1 MVTTPNE
8 QIVSPMF
15 QTFFVSD
22 SLGIYIT
29 KIGLFFGTK
38 SSKDSITL
46 SIRDAFKSGNTSPN
60 RHDVMPGSEVT
71 LTKAQVSVDATG
83 ATAETIF
90 EFDEP
95 VYLAP
100 QKMYAIA
107 LESNDGLGYQL
118 WASQAGDF
126 NLGTTTSRVTTDP
139 VAGTL
144 FRSQGGINKLP
155 EGNSDLKYKIYRAKF
170 KSNTGTLVLKDAN
183 PPSKRLINN
192 PFTTTSGSKVIRVAH
207 PHHGFQVND
216 KVTFAGLTSGTS
228 YNGITGSNILG
239 DRVITQIDATGYK
252 FTAGGATNAS
262 STGRTGGASVNA
274 TRQYVFD
281 TAKLAIDS
289 YIPGAA
295 AKIEYKGDFVTSS
308 SYADGNVNEVA
319 YATTSDILLQ
329 AGKDITFD
337 QPHVVLTDTN
347 ETLHF
352 SGAESTTI
360 TATLS
365 SLVGGNKTSPYIDLQ
380 RASMITM
387 NNLVD
392 KQDSAASVG
401 FSNPMTFV
409 PETHPKNG
417 TELAKHI
424 TKPVTLEE
432 AANGLKVNFA
442 AHCPINGEI
451 NAYYRTTQVGRD
463 SDIQEL
469 NWNLIPYDET
479 PPKDQDRNV
488 FREYEANLGGE
499 YYNSL
504 PHFDQY
510 QLKLVLRSQSSSKVP
525 RIRDLR
531 TIALAADTV

>member
-1 MVTTPNE
+1 MVTTSTNAY
-8 QIVSPMF
+8 IAPMF

-22 SLGIYIT
+22 TLGVYIT
-29 KIGLFFGTK
+29 KIGLYFGNK
-38 SSKDSITL
+38 STKDSITL
-46 SIRDAFKSGNTSPN
+46 SIRQSFKAGAMSPSEK
-60 RHDVMPGSEVT
+60 DVVPGSEVT
-71 LTKAQVSVDATG
+71 LSKSQVSVDGTG

-107 LESNDGLGYQL
+107 LETNDGLGYQL
-118 WASQAGDF
+118 WASQVGDF
-126 NLGTTTSRVTTDP
+126 KLGTTSARVTVDP
-139 VAGTL
+139 AAGTL
-144 FRSQGGINKLP
+144 FRSQGGVSKLP
-155 EGNSDLKYKIYRAKF
+155 EGNADLKYKIYRARF
-170 KSNTGTLVLKDAN
+170 KSTSGTVVLKDAN
-183 PPSKRLINN
+183 PPRKSLKNN
-192 PFTTTSGSKVIRVAH
+192 PFTTTSGSRVIRVAH

-216 KVTFAGLTSGTS
+216 KVTFSGLGSGTS
-228 YNGITGSNILG
+228 YNGITGANING
-239 DRVITQIDATGYK
+239 DRTITQIDATGYK
-252 FTAGGATNAS
+252 FTAGGATNATA
-262 STGRTGGASVNA
+262 TGRTGGSGALA

-281 TAKLAIDS
+281 TAKLIIDD
-289 YIPGAA
+289 YLPGAA
-295 AKIEYKGDFVTSS
+295 AKVDYKGTFATSS
-308 SYADGNVNEVA
+308 SYADGNVNEVS
-319 YATTSDILLQ
+319 YATTSNIPMKTGLDV
-329 AGKDITFD
+329 TFD

-347 ETLHF
+347 EDLHF

-365 SLVGGNKTSPYIDLQ
+365 SLVGGNKISPYIDMQ

-409 PETHPKNG
+409 PETDPKGG

-424 TKPVTLEE
+424 TKPITLEE
-432 AANGLKVNFA
+432 AANGLKVNFG